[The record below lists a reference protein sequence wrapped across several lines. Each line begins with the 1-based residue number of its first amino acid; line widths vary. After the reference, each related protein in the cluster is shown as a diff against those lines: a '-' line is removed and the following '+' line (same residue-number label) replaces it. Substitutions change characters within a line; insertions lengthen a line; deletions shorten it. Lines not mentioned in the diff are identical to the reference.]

1 MSPDRLGVVHLA
13 SESVEGTSLAFQGVH
28 DVHGGDCL
36 PLGVL
41 AVGDGIT
48 DDVLQED
55 LQYATGLFVDEP
67 RDTFDSTTSG
77 QTTDGWLGDTL
88 DVITKNLS
96 VTLGASLSQSL
107 SSFATS
113 RHVDMRMILRNTKSF
128 ECNLFRLYN
137 DGCERVAP
145 SPLNF

>member
-1 MSPDRLGVVHLA
+1 MSPDRLGMVHLA
-13 SESVEGTSLAFQGVH
+13 PESVEGTSLAFQGVH

-67 RDTFDSTTSG
+67 
-77 QTTDGWLGDTL
+77 
-88 DVITKNLS
+88 
-96 VTLGASLSQSL
+96 
-107 SSFATS
+107 
-113 RHVDMRMILRNTKSF
+113 
-128 ECNLFRLYN
+128 
-137 DGCERVAP
+137 
-145 SPLNF
+145 